1 MRRGVGAVVDLLESL
16 RAHKRHID
24 SHIKG
29 HKAFVGTDV
38 GRGFLT
44 ADVLLAGLKGQT
56 EAAAALSVTGLT
68 DNPSGELADIFLPA
82 GHEAHVRAA
91 ETHRDAEALAVTDS
105 DVSAP
110 LRRSLQHRESGRV
123 AIFNEYSAFLVDG
136 LSEAGQVLDDSVA
149 VDRRSDESGHIVP
162 GQLGLHAV
170 KAGLAVLARDEREL
184 GAVVVRICL
193 DRLDDI
199 RKQG

>member
-1 MRRGVGAVVDLLESL
+1 MSPFW
-16 RAHKRHID
+16 AHKRHID

-56 EAAAALSVTGLT
+56 EAAAALSVPGLT

-110 LRRSLQHRESGRV
+110 LRRSLQHRESGKGRN
-123 AIFNEYSAFLVDG
+123 I
-136 LSEAGQVLDDSVA
+136 Q
-149 VDRRSDESGHIVP
+149 
-162 GQLGLHAV
+162 
-170 KAGLAVLARDEREL
+170 
-184 GAVVVRICL
+184 
-193 DRLDDI
+193 
-199 RKQG
+199 